1 MFTVNVIL
9 FLWKHNFKI
18 KKEKKLIDLD
28 FVGLGTVAGNP
39 VVYIVAHKNG
49 RKQIQ

>member
-1 MFTVNVIL
+1 MSTVNIIF

-18 KKEKKLIDLD
+18 KKNKKLIDLD
-28 FVGLGTVAGNP
+28 FGGVGTVAGNP
-39 VVYIVAHKNG
+39 VLFIVKHENG

>member
-1 MFTVNVIL
+1 LSTVNIIF

-18 KKEKKLIDLD
+18 KKKKKLIDLD
-28 FVGLGTVAGNP
+28 FVEVGTIAGNP

-49 RKQIQ
+49 QKQIQ